1 MNPDLLFEQMTDLI
15 VARDSGQN
23 IQLVNAAFV
32 HAFGQSADEWVGQK
46 LDASM
51 AGAQTGAFD
60 ENRAYGYITIAR
72 RLYWIEWVETELA
85 DGGSLSVGRLNADR
99 RVRNRTSNDQREDR
113 RRNRLIAFQKP
124 IDATPNKIG
133 GAPKIVQML
142 PTEPE
147 QIAPSLAPVQRS
159 AAAPEARP
167 ALQILLAEDDLLN
180 AKLARTLL
188 ERTGCV
194 VTHVE
199 NGWDAVE
206 AARRQTFDLVF
217 MDIRMP
223 KMDGLSAARAIRALG
238 GAWTDIPIVALTA
251 NAFAEDKKA
260 CHQAGMD
267 GFLTKPIS
275 VDALNAAQKHW
286 TNQSEKAKTA

>member
-1 MNPDLLFEQMTDLI
+1 MNPELLFEQMSDL
-15 VARDSGQN
+15 VFARDSNQN
-23 IQLVNAAFV
+23 IQMVNAAFV
-32 HAFGQSADEWVGQK
+32 DAFGQNAEKWIGQK

-60 ENRAYGYITIAR
+60 ENRAYGYITIDEK
-72 RLYWIEWVETELA
+72 LYWIEWVETGLA

-113 RRNRLIAFQKP
+113 RRNRLAAFQKP
-124 IDATPNKIG
+124 TKIATDEIKTAPEIVPDAS
-133 GAPKIVQML
+133 V
-142 PTEPE
+142 EPS
-147 QIAPSLAPVQRS
+147 PM
-159 AAAPEARP
+159 AASVRANTTAPEARP

-180 AKLARTLL
+180 AKLARALL
-188 ERTGCV
+188 ERSGCV

-199 NGWDAVE
+199 DGWDAVE
-206 AARRQTFDLVF
+206 AARGRSFDLVF
-217 MDIRMP
+217 MDVRMP
-223 KMDGLSAARAIRALG
+223 KMDGLSATRAIRTMG
-238 GAWTDIPIVALTA
+238 GAWADIPIVALTA

-275 VDALNAAQKHW
+275 IDALNAAQKRW
-286 TNQSEKAKTA
+286 TNRGEKAKTA